1 MPGHLKIDLMR
12 IDAHQH
18 FWIFNAVRDGWI
30 TGEMRVIRRNFLPD
44 DLKPLLQQQQINGC
58 IAVQADQSEDETMFL
73 LEQASSN
80 DFIKGVVGWVNLR
93 DTMPMLL
100 SLQVEPCDQ

>member
-1 MPGHLKIDLMR
+1 M
-12 IDAHQH
+12 
-18 FWIFNAVRDGWI
+18 
-30 TGEMRVIRRNFLPD
+30 
-44 DLKPLLQQQQINGC
+44 LQQQQINGC

-93 DTMPMLL
+93 DQNVGERLAYFSQFSKL
-100 SLQVEPCDQ
+100 KGFRHVVQAEPGDDFFTRR